1 MKIAKVALTNVAL
14 WVLIWTP
21 YATVVMMAAFGDR
34 GTITPLISQLP
45 SMLAKTASCFNPI
58 VFAMA
63 HPKYYYIKVQSS
75 ICTLYKVQIVES
87 MIQ

>member
-63 HPKYYYIKVQSS
+63 HPKYIKVQS
-75 ICTLYKVQIVES
+75 
-87 MIQ
+87 